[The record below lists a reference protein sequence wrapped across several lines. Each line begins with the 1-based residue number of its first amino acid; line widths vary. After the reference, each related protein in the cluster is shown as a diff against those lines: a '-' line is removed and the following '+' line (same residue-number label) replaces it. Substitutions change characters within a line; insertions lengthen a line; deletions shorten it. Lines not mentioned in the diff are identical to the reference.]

1 MSSSALLSGVL
12 PLSHRRVT
20 ARRRRQHVVVASW
33 SSEGTTP
40 PVGTRKPVA
49 SVVGAGIVGLTTALR
64 LQEAGFD
71 VTVTHAEDE
80 HDLVSHGSGGFWFP
94 YLVENMD
101 RVGPW
106 AKATYDTFLSEMRA
120 SPFYKPGS
128 VNKDV
133 PGGECVRMRDVL
145 VFDDLPRRPPTPNWA
160 PPDMRKLGTDE
171 LPPLDDLF
179 DAYGVHISGGWG
191 FRSPVVE
198 MPGYMRALRQ
208 RVADAGGQ
216 FEKRQLT
223 SLTDAAPHNADV
235 VVNCAGMGA
244 RALCEDP
251 ELVAV
256 RGQLLVVD
264 GAELAA
270 AWIDDTT
277 SRPRYLIPRADT
289 IVVGGTAQEGDERV
303 EPDASESAQML
314 EDARAAAPQLSSA
327 VVRHARVGM
336 RPFRSAVRLEREARP
351 DGGVLVH
358 NYGHGGSGY
367 TVSWGCADDVAA
379 LLSDGRQP
387 RAGIL
392 PP

>member
-1 MSSSALLSGVL
+1 MRAERD
-12 PLSHRRVT
+12 PLT
-20 ARRRRQHVVVASW
+20 VVV
-33 SSEGTTP
+33 GCG
-40 PVGTRKPVA
+40 VIGM
-49 SVVGAGIVGLTTALR
+49 TTALR
-64 LQEAGFD
+64 LRAAGRCVEVWTRDDPLETTSAAAGAIWYPFLAEPRD
-71 VTVTHAEDE
+71 AVVRWSAVTFRR
-80 HDLVSHGSGGFWFP
+80 L
-94 YLVENMD
+94 
-101 RVGPW
+101 
-106 AKATYDTFLSEMRA
+106 RA
-120 SPFYKPGS
+120 
-128 VNKDV
+128 
-133 PGGECVRMRDVL
+133 L
-145 VFDDLPRRPPTPNWA
+145 ADDPRA
-160 PPDMRKLGTDE
+160 
-171 LPPLDDLF
+171 
-179 DAYGVHISGGWG
+179 GVYMA
-191 FRSPVVE
+191 PVVE
-198 MPGYMRALRQ
+198 VFAEEHPDLWWAEAVPGVERLPPSEVPAGYRAAVRATVPVCDVPVHLAWLLAELERAGVPVMRRAVRALADVFE
-208 RVADAGGQ
+208 VADA
-216 FEKRQLT
+216 
-223 SLTDAAPHNADV
+223 

>member
-1 MSSSALLSGVL
+1 MAMSSSALLSGVL

-33 SSEGTTP
+33 SSAGATP

-208 RVADAGGQ
+208 
-216 FEKRQLT
+216 
-223 SLTDAAPHNADV
+223 
-235 VVNCAGMGA
+235 
-244 RALCEDP
+244 
-251 ELVAV
+251 
-256 RGQLLVVD
+256 
-264 GAELAA
+264 
-270 AWIDDTT
+270 
-277 SRPRYLIPRADT
+277 
-289 IVVGGTAQEGDERV
+289 
-303 EPDASESAQML
+303 
-314 EDARAAAPQLSSA
+314 
-327 VVRHARVGM
+327 
-336 RPFRSAVRLEREARP
+336 
-351 DGGVLVH
+351 
-358 NYGHGGSGY
+358 
-367 TVSWGCADDVAA
+367 
-379 LLSDGRQP
+379 
-387 RAGIL
+387 
-392 PP
+392 